1 MASSDVVLAHSAF
14 DALQVGRSAQI
25 IVGRDLNLQSLFT
38 VINRNLDF
46 SRVDNNNDSSNTP
59 LSIYTG
65 ESSGIRKV
73 KTRVMLG

>member
-14 DALQVGRSAQI
+14 DALPLGRSAQI

-46 SRVDNNNDSSNTP
+46 KPKPNHSSNTP